1 MEEPRKDPAM
11 VNEETHFLDYLIVI
25 AKHKRMT
32 IYTSI
37 AVTLLCYL
45 ALRILPNKY
54 ITKATIFPP
63 QQNLTLTGQLLDM
76 MGGSMT
82 PGSGVLGSTE
92 GMAAGLLGLK
102 SGAALYA
109 GMMMGDTISDAII
122 AKFKLKEL
130 HKVKFIEDA
139 RKKLKS
145 AATITVNSK
154 SGLITIDV
162 TDKDPQL
169 AADIANA
176 YWDELNKLLQ
186 GMVRSEASDRLAFLE
201 NERRQTN
208 YNLSKAEETIRDF
221 SEKKGVIQI
230 DAQTRGV
237 IEYIAILRAQ
247 VDAKEV
253 GIQVMR
259 QQATPSNY
267 DVIRLETE
275 LKGLKEKLRTAE
287 TQWNQAG
294 KADLPPKIPTLG
306 LDYLRLYREVRFQEA
321 LYQLYSKL
329 VEMAR
334 LDQLRTIATGT
345 VQVVD
350 RAQVPQK
357 RSNLR
362 MLPSMAMG
370 ILTFLLMTGI
380 VFLKEY
386 LHNLREKEPNR
397 LNALITYFK
406 ASSNRPQ
413 RLMKL
418 TWVNKIRNIFR
429 AK

>member
-162 TDKDPQL
+162 TDKDPQR

-406 ASSNRPQ
+406 PSSKSPQ
-413 RLMKL
+413 RLKKL